1 MSKVKQWAEEEREKS
16 ESKADEIL
24 NELVQ
29 KHYEHESA
37 DKIKNEV
44 IKEFKE
50 KHTDLLF
57 TFLDKVSGKKFID
70 EEVIEISLSE
80 TVEDKINEKTKDQM
94 DNNVTERGGLY
105 GRDN

>member
-1 MSKVKQWAEEEREKS
+1 MGKVKQWAEQEREKA
-16 ESKADEIL
+16 ESKADGII

-57 TFLDKVSGKKFID
+57 TFLDTVSGKKFID
-70 EEVIEISLSE
+70 EEIIETSLSDV
-80 TVEDKINEKTKDQM
+80 VEDKINEKTKDQM
-94 DNNVTERGGLY
+94 DNTTTEIGG
-105 GRDN
+105 

>member
-1 MSKVKQWAEEEREKS
+1 MGKVKQWAEQEREKA
-16 ESKADEIL
+16 ESKADGII

-50 KHTDLLF
+50 KNSDLLF
-57 TFLDKVSGKKFID
+57 TFLDTVSGKIFID
-70 EEVIEISLSE
+70 EEIIETSLSDV
-80 TVEDKINEKTKDQM
+80 VED
-94 DNNVTERGGLY
+94 
-105 GRDN
+105 